1 MATTRRTAAKP
12 ASKPTKAPPEPRKA
26 PVMIRMDLELQEQ
39 LDAWVDRLNA
49 DTDGPR
55 WTRTDVIRVTLQ
67 RALRER
73 GAKGEAP

>member
-12 ASKPTKAPPEPRKA
+12 TSKPTKATPEARTA
-26 PVMIRMDLELQEQ
+26 PVMIRMELDLQER
-39 LDAWVDRLNA
+39 LDAWVEKLN
-49 DTDGPR
+49 TDSEGPR
-55 WTRTDVIRVTLQ
+55 WTRTDVIRVSLQ

>member
-1 MATTRRTAAKP
+1 MATTRRTAAKTT
-12 ASKPTKAPPEPRKA
+12 SKPAKAPLEPRTA
-26 PVMIRMDLELQEQ
+26 PVMIRMEVDLQER
-39 LDAWVDRLNA
+39 LDAWVDQLNA
-49 DTDGPR
+49 SSEGPR

>member
-1 MATTRRTAAKP
+1 MATTRRTPATRKP
-12 ASKPTKAPPEPRKA
+12 AKATPEPRTA
-26 PVMIRMDLELQEQ
+26 PVMIRMEIGLQQE
-39 LDAWVDRLNA
+39 LDAWVERLNA
-49 DTDGPR
+49 AAEGPR